1 MLTKHHAP
9 AALVALR
16 DWLAPERP
24 RVELELVGRAHED
37 AERDEEVGVGV
48 KGTHRE
54 SKRCAQ
60 VAGCEDLSLDGS
72 QRIARRRRERE
83 R

>member
-16 DWLAPERP
+16 HRLAPERP
-24 RVELELVGRAHED
+24 RVVLELVGRAHQD
-37 AERDEEVGVGV
+37 TERDEEVGVGV
-48 KGTHRE
+48 KGTDGE
-54 SKRCAQ
+54 SKRDAQ
-60 VAGCEDLSLDGS
+60 VAGCEDLGFDGS